1 MQLIKTRRYWLGGL
15 VINPSMAFTTLNDVS
30 IDSTNLNPEC
40 DWTDPKFFLCWSP
53 RTWNLTGEGFPAA
66 GWGYAHHPNHAFKFS
81 SPLINM
87 CRKTSQSIKVAG
99 FSPTFFTQANNLQ
112 YSVFGFTAVKKRNM
126 QFKAIFASVL
136 TFATLAAAANVAPPV
151 SGKTTIAASQ
161 CGSGH
166 LRCCKFH
173 FSPKIVIVLWKL
185 TTIFIGKSAV
195 SPSDAASILKP
206 LGYSPSNISGYVG
219 RQCTA
224 LSDASKPWFV
234 SNRFMNVLIF

>member
-1 MQLIKTRRYWLGGL
+1 
-15 VINPSMAFTTLNDVS
+15 
-30 IDSTNLNPEC
+30 
-40 DWTDPKFFLCWSP
+40 
-53 RTWNLTGEGFPAA
+53 
-66 GWGYAHHPNHAFKFS
+66 
-81 SPLINM
+81 M

-99 FSPTFFTQANNLQ
+99 FLPTFFTQANNLQ
-112 YSVFGFTAVKKRNM
+112 YSVFGFTAAKKSNM